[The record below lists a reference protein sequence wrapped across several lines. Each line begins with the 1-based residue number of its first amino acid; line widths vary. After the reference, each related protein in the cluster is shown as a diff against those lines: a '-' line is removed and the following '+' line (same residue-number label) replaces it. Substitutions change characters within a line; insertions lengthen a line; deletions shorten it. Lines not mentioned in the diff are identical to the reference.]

1 VWLLTAFV
9 RGTVVMMPTPEV
21 PSLPAASY
29 PRGLVVVLGVA
40 DSLVALLAQPRR

>member
-1 VWLLTAFV
+1 
-9 RGTVVMMPTPEV
+9 MMPTPEV